1 MYDILNR
8 IRLIISNVGLNTF
21 VDVGIVYYVLYRG
34 YLLIRDMRAKQLVKG
49 IVLCSVDGSSDKCD
63 LFYGRI

>member
-34 YLLIRDMRAKQLVKG
+34 YLLIRDMRAKQLVKSTFMWT
-49 IVLCSVDGSSDKCD
+49 LSSPSSMS
-63 LFYGRI
+63 